1 MIKKTAFLKAP
12 THKVKDILEAV
23 ELAKALRK
31 KSPKKRH
38 IIEIAQS
45 SVIGEVPFPFSNFYL
60 KGDHSW
66 ITSTSYAK
74 QLDEQGKE
82 KTTWKTAALKVTG
95 SHNIFEGIH
104 VENSARHPEIKGQE
118 VALGVYGDDNLFIG
132 CHLVSTQDTL
142 FAGPLPDD
150 LMTRYLGFI
159 PEEERY
165 FEGLAR
171 NYFANCVIEG
181 TFDFIFGAG
190 QAVFYKDTIISTED
204 CRGATYIVAPSHS
217 LKDDFGYLFYKCSF
231 EGDNVPEQSAYL
243 ARPWRDYGK
252 AVFDQCQYGPHVKTE
267 GFGDWCEEG
276 RDKTARFLEYP
287 LPEGR
292 VPWVKNKKGE
302 AIDSKYKKA
311 AKAVKHAIR

>member
-1 MIKKTAFLKAP
+1 
-12 THKVKDILEAV
+12 
-23 ELAKALRK
+23 
-31 KSPKKRH
+31 
-38 IIEIAQS
+38 
-45 SVIGEVPFPFSNFYL
+45 
-60 KGDHSW
+60 
-66 ITSTSYAK
+66 
-74 QLDEQGKE
+74 
-82 KTTWKTAALKVTG
+82 
-95 SHNIFEGIH
+95 
-104 VENSARHPEIKGQE
+104 
-118 VALGVYGDDNLFIG
+118 
-132 CHLVSTQDTL
+132 
-142 FAGPLPDD
+142 
-150 LMTRYLGFI
+150 MTRYLGFI

-231 EGDNVPEQSAYL
+231 EGDNVPKESAYL

-252 AVFDQCQYGPHVKTE
+252 AVFDQCQYGPHVKKE